1 MTWAS
6 EKGGPTV
13 TNPIEAPLKSAAP
26 GLSID
31 SAVADAV
38 FTDELPTGVDGRDVL
53 VVGRTGSAA
62 QYVVD
67 LAAKGAHVVFAA
79 GGMDPATLDP
89 ALANA
94 LKELERSR
102 TVTLLFR
109 STPDQIGEV
118 GGFPM
123 AYFADRRTPDLQF
136 DSVLI
141 ASLEDESNISHNIVD
156 GIQDTPA
163 SQRRRDFSPA
173 IEELRSEFYN
183 ATITAFEPT
192 HSDLWVLRVKPDNG
206 EVGHLPGQYASLGLG
221 YWEDRIDDVEE
232 FDIDSRWD
240 KLIRRSYSISSPMM
254 STDGY
259 LTNWRDAG
267 ELEFYIVLVPPSEG
281 NIPGLTP
288 RLALKCP
295 GDRIYLGPK
304 IAGRYTLAP
313 ITDPDMTAIF
323 LSTGTGEAPH
333 NAMIVELLQKGHT
346 GPILSAVS
354 VRKWDDLGYIEKH
367 RELERRFANYT
378 YLPMPTREP
387 NVPKRYLQSLI
398 TDGDIEAVI
407 GRPLDPATT
416 HMFLC
421 GNPAMIGPPEQVEG
435 ATQFPET
442 TGVVELLVDRG
453 FSVDSRKSPGNVHF
467 EEYW

>member
-1 MTWAS
+1 M
-6 EKGGPTV
+6 
-13 TNPIEAPLKSAAP
+13 
-26 GLSID
+26 SID
-31 SAVADAV
+31 PAVADAV
-38 FTDELPTGVDGRDVL
+38 FTDELPKNVDGRDVL
-53 VVGRTGSAA
+53 VVGRTGGAA
-62 QYVVD
+62 QYVIE
-67 LAAKGAHVVFAA
+67 LAASGAHVVLAA
-79 GGMDPATLDP
+79 GGMDPAQVHP

-102 TVTLLFR
+102 AVTLLFR

-123 AYFADRRTPDLQF
+123 ASFKDRRTPDLQF
-136 DSVLI
+136 DFVVI
-141 ASLEDESNISHNIVD
+141 TSLEDDSNISNNVDD
-156 GIQDTPA
+156 GIQGVRA

-192 HSDLWVLRVKPDNG
+192 HSDLWVLRVQPDNG
-206 EVGHLPGQYASLGLG
+206 EVRHLPGQYASLGLG

-232 FDIDSRWD
+232 LDIDSRWD
-240 KLIRRSYSISSPMM
+240 KLVRRSYSISSPMM
-254 STDGY
+254 SADGY

-281 NIPGLTP
+281 NVPGLTP
-288 RLALKCP
+288 RLALKRP

-304 IAGRYTLAP
+304 IAGRYTLTP
-313 ITDPDMTAIF
+313 ITDPDTAAIF

-354 VRKWDDLGYIEKH
+354 VRKWDDLGYIHKH
-367 RELERRFANYT
+367 RELQRRFANYK

-387 NVPKRYLQSLI
+387 NVQKRYLQSLI
-398 TDGDIEAVI
+398 TDGDIETMI
-407 GRPLDPATT
+407 GRPLDPSMT
-416 HMFLC
+416 HVFLC
-421 GNPAMIGPPEQVEG
+421 GNPAMIGPPEQVAG
-435 ATQFPET
+435 VTRFPET
-442 TGVVELLVDRG
+442 TGVVELLVSRG
-453 FSVDSRKSPGNVHF
+453 FSVDARKSPGNVHF

>member
-1 MTWAS
+1 MVLAS
-6 EKGGPTV
+6 EKGGPNV
-13 TNPIEAPLKSAAP
+13 TSQIDAVLESARPAM
-26 GLSID
+26 SID
-31 SAVADAV
+31 PAVADAV
-38 FTDELPTGVDGRDVL
+38 FTDELPKYADGRDVL
-53 VVGRTGSAA
+53 VVGRTGGAA
-62 QYVVD
+62 QYVIE
-67 LAAKGAHVVFAA
+67 LAARGAHVVLAA
-79 GGMDPATLDP
+79 GGMDPAQLNP

-102 TVTLLFR
+102 AVTLLFR
-109 STPDQIGEV
+109 STPEQIGEV

-123 AYFADRRTPDLQF
+123 AYFEDRRTPDLQF
-136 DSVLI
+136 DFVVLT
-141 ASLEDESNISHNIVD
+141 SLEDESNISNNVDD
-156 GIQDTPA
+156 GIQDICA

-192 HSDLWVLRVKPDNG
+192 HSDLWVLRVQPDNG

-221 YWEDRIDDVEE
+221 YWEDRIDEVEE
-232 FDIDSRWD
+232 LDIDSRWD
-240 KLIRRSYSISSPMM
+240 KLVRRSYSISSPMM

-313 ITDPDMTAIF
+313 ITDPDMAVIF

-346 GPILSAVS
+346 GPMLSAVS

-367 RELERRFANYT
+367 RELERRFSNYT
-378 YLPMPTREP
+378 YLPMPTRESS
-387 NVPKRYLQSLI
+387 VPKRYLQSLI
-398 TDGDIEAVI
+398 ADGDIETLI
-407 GRPLDPATT
+407 GRPLDSATT
-416 HMFLC
+416 HVFLC
-421 GNPAMIGPPEQVEG
+421 GNPAMIGPPEQVG
-435 ATQFPET
+435 GVTRFPET

-453 FSVDSRKSPGNVHF
+453 FSVDARRSPGNVHF